1 MKSDNEII
9 IGDGKTNNI
18 PKTMNISHRL
28 LNQEIIADKNNIK
41 ENKKESID
49 KITINKYIK
58 KFKSVGSIST
68 TSINSN
74 TEKIKKVTFSTV
86 SIIRIK
92 KYKEFNKLNTFKA
105 DETNNKNNKF
115 QQNEVCFIF

>member
-49 KITINKYIK
+49 KITVNKCVK

-74 TEKIKKVTFSTV
+74 TEKIKKVTFSTI

-92 KYKEFNKLNTFKA
+92 NYKQFNKLNTYKVGKT
-105 DETNNKNNKF
+105 ENINNKF
-115 QQNEVCFIF
+115 QQNETCIIF